1 MKIAIPCENGEVM
14 QHFSRAQE
22 FNIYSIEDIKP
33 VEKETVR
40 FDEADHNK
48 AARGLKDKGVDLI
61 ICGSIGPEARN
72 AVEDAHMLLI
82 SGVSGEADQAVD
94 RFLDGSLE
102 LMTGDDGAAGGCGG
116 GCSSCCGGCGGSC
129 GEPYVETR
137 TFTDIVTLTEENFE
151 NEVLRDPGL
160 ILIDFWAEWCQPC
173 KMMAPIF
180 DELNAEEDKV
190 KFCKINVDEQP
201 NLASMFGIDSIPTLA
216 VVQDRR
222 TLTGMVGVHEKADI
236 KAMLEQCKA

>member
-1 MKIAIPCENGEVM
+1 M
-14 QHFSRAQE
+14 
-22 FNIYSIEDIKP
+22 
-33 VEKETVR
+33 
-40 FDEADHNK
+40 
-48 AARGLKDKGVDLI
+48 
-61 ICGSIGPEARN
+61 
-72 AVEDAHMLLI
+72 
-82 SGVSGEADQAVD
+82 
-94 RFLDGSLE
+94 
-102 LMTGDDGAAGGCGG
+102 
-116 GCSSCCGGCGGSC
+116 
-129 GEPYVETR
+129 
-137 TFTDIVTLTEENFE
+137 
-151 NEVLRDPGL
+151 LRDPGL

-173 KMMAPIF
+173 KMMAPVF